1 MIHSFINRFFEVVFS
16 IEVNLIRTDNAA
28 QDSNL
33 IYKNIN
39 FWEAFWEYQIFLQDH
54 FFCWSMYDTLNKK
67 KSNLSSL
74 LFKIY

>member
-1 MIHSFINRFFEVVFS
+1 MIHSFINKFFEVVFS

-39 FWEAFWEYQIFLQDH
+39 FWEAF
-54 FFCWSMYDTLNKK
+54 
-67 KSNLSSL
+67 
-74 LFKIY
+74 

>member
-1 MIHSFINRFFEVVFS
+1 MIHSFTDRFFEVVFS
-16 IEVNLIRTDNAA
+16 IEGNLIRTDNAA

-54 FFCWSMYDTLNKK
+54 FFLLKYVGYIKQKEIEPL
-67 KSNLSSL
+67 LSA
-74 LFKIY
+74 I